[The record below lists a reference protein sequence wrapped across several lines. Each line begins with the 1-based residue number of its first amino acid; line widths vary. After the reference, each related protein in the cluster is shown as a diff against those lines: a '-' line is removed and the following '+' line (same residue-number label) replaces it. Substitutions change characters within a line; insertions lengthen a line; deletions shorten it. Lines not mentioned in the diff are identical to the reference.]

1 MKNSCIVV
9 AFSLH
14 CREFTEVYFK
24 TTKVSMGISIEQNR
38 SRIGSYDNFV
48 KTKDILTRFE
58 DLFWSLMLMMIYLNV
73 FYLPVLKQVVG
84 QHKM

>member
-1 MKNSCIVV
+1 
-9 AFSLH
+9 
-14 CREFTEVYFK
+14 
-24 TTKVSMGISIEQNR
+24 MGISIEQNR
-38 SRIGSYDNFV
+38 SRIGSHDNFV